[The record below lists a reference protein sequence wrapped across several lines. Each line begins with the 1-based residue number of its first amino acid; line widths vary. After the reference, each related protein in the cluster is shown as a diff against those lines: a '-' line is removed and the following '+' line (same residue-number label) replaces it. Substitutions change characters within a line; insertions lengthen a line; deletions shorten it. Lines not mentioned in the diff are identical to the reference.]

1 MDKRVAYDV
10 ALLIEPGEDLLAVQR
25 DQVEEGWQQLVKGEV
40 SPAETVFGELRSR
53 LSLPLRG
60 E

>member
-10 ALLIEPGEDLLAVQR
+10 ALLTEPGVDLLAVQR

-40 SPAETVFGELRSR
+40 SLAETVFGELRSR